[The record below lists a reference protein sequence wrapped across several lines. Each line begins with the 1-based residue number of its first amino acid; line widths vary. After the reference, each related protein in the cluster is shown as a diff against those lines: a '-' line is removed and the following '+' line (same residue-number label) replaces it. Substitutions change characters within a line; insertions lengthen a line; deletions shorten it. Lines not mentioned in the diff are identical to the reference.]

1 MIFNNYMMCEK
12 ITCSKILVDETQ
24 DKQKVCPW
32 KSKPIPPIDLLNG
45 LEWEGE
51 IWYYCPKCLTGI
63 WVMIYDVSTHT
74 KAFELAELEKMKI
87 HNFDFYKKCMWISG
101 WLSSYKSKDM

>member
-12 ITCSKILVDETQ
+12 ITCSEILVDETQ

-32 KSKPIPPIDLLNG
+32 KSQPIPPIDLLNG
-45 LEWEGE
+45 LEWEGG

-63 WVMIYDVSTHT
+63 WVTTHGVSTHT

-87 HNFDFYKKCMWISG
+87 QNFDFYKKCMWISG
-101 WLSSYKSKDM
+101 WLYTYVKKDI